1 MAIISDKFKLIFI
14 MNPRTGCTVMGNLL
28 RNKLGGYY
36 VPEEDIINDK
46 NQIMIQK
53 NILQFLN

>member
-1 MAIISDKFKLIFI
+1 
-14 MNPRTGCTVMGNLL
+14 MGNLL